1 MAVAAAMNHVAYA
14 WDFSFLWHYRWL
26 VLWGLGIT
34 VAYTIATIVIGMA
47 IGLVVGLLRLSSNK
61 FVTLPLTAY
70 VEVFRCTPL
79 LVQLVWVY
87 YALPV
92 LIGVDMSATTA
103 CFLTLS
109 LYAGSFYAEVF
120 RGGIEA
126 IDRGQWEAGQAIGM
140 REGRIFR
147 RIVLPQAIQVMVPSF
162 INQTI
167 IQLKNTS
174 LVSTVAVGDLLYQG
188 SVITAASYRPLEVYT
203 TIAVLYFVVLFPLTL
218 VADQMEQRLGAHR

>member
-1 MAVAAAMNHVAYA
+1 MYA
-14 WDFSFLWHYRWL
+14 WDFAALKPY
-26 VLWGLGIT
+26 WGLIWQGLGVTVFYTVIT
-34 VAYTIATIVIGMA
+34 VLAGLA
-47 IGLVVGLLRLSSNK
+47 IGLAAGILRTTAPRW
-61 FVTLPLTAY
+61 VAIPLRGY
-70 VEVFRCTPL
+70 IEVFRCTPL

-109 LYAGSFYAEVF
+109 LYAGSFYAEIF

-126 IDRGQWEAGQAIGM
+126 IDRGQWEAGHAIGM
-140 REGRIFR
+140 QQSRIFR
-147 RIVLPQAIQVMVPSF
+147 RIILPQAVQVMIPSL

-167 IQLKNTS
+167 MQLKNTS

-218 VADQMEQRLGAHR
+218 VADQLEQRMGAHR